1 MTAWLGASIAF
12 AGVAAFGATIL
23 VARWPRRMSAEEWI
37 LHRRVASAP
46 KTIPAR
52 GWSRLFSV
60 ISSGRPRPARYSA
73 FLKAIGGNLEFIR
86 LARPASLLTTPDEF
100 IERLARAAA
109 AGAASGLVVAVF
121 LWRLGLV
128 ATLLGPL
135 LAFSIAGAAAGASL
149 HYYRFQHAAGR
160 LRRSVVRHLPRVIT
174 GARMVME
181 SGAATPEGALAMAT
195 ALYADPAAD
204 LLREAIRIKQVHKLT
219 LEEALDQVGRRYSL
233 EPLGQLADAFRIGQ
247 RYGTKMS
254 DVLASFAL
262 ELRREWQGAYRE
274 RITRAPVLMTVPAV
288 VFFVGPLLLLI
299 LYIVFAPL
307 FTVLRQL

>member
-12 AGVAAFGATIL
+12 AGVAAFAATIL

-37 LHRRVASAP
+37 LHRRVASVP
-46 KTIPAR
+46 KAVPAR
-52 GWSRLFSV
+52 GGLRLFRV
-60 ISSGRPRPARYSA
+60 ISTGKLRPGRYSA
-73 FLKAIGGNLEFIR
+73 LLKTIGGNLEFIR
-86 LARPASLLTTPDEF
+86 LAHPASLLTTPDEF

-109 AGAASGLVVAVF
+109 AGAGSGLVVAVF
-121 LWRLGLV
+121 FWRLGLV

-135 LAFSIAGAAAGASL
+135 IAFAIGGAAAGAGL
-149 HYYRFQHAAGR
+149 HYYRFQRTAGR

-195 ALYADPAAD
+195 ALYVDPAAD

-274 RITRAPVLMTVPAV
+274 RITRAPVLMTIPAL